1 MKIAICD
8 DSLAQRNELA
18 SFLSTR
24 ESYEID
30 VFESG
35 TQLLNSLD
43 KKTEYDIIFLD
54 IQLTDIL
61 GTTIAKKILQVS
73 PNTDVVF
80 ISAYPRYVTEAF
92 SLRAS
97 QFLIKPFTKAMF
109 LKELDR
115 LLERRAKE
123 KVCWYVPVKN
133 GIYKFAPSDI
143 IYIESYQR
151 HLKIQTHENNF
162 DVVGK
167 LLDAEKIFYPYD
179 YRRCHQGFL
188 VNLRY
193 VKQIQANS
201 LICEPNF
208 IVPISV
214 RKRAEFLR
222 EYSRYIQR
230 QSR

>member
-8 DSLAQRNELA
+8 DSLAQRNELEA
-18 SFLSTR
+18 FLSAR
-24 ESYEID
+24 EYEINT
-30 VFESG
+30 FESG
-35 TQLLNSLD
+35 TQLLNSLGE
-43 KKTEYDIIFLD
+43 KTKYDIVFLD

-61 GTTIAKKILQVS
+61 GTAIAKKILQIS

-80 ISAYPRYVTEAF
+80 ISAYPQYVTEAF
-92 SLRAS
+92 GLHVS
-97 QFLIKPFTKAMF
+97 QFLLKPLTKTAF

-133 GIYKFAPSDI
+133 GIYKFSPSDI

-151 HLKIQTHENNF
+151 HLKIQTHESSF

-167 LLDAEKIFYPYD
+167 LSDVEKIFYPYD

-193 VKQIQANS
+193 IKRIQADT
-201 LICEPNF
+201 LICKPNF
-208 IVPISV
+208 VVPISV

-222 EYSRYIQR
+222 EYSRYIQK
-230 QSR
+230 QS